1 MTEGR
6 SRLPLSST
14 PSTPQHR
21 LPPGFV
27 VKPYVISGAAVAALG
42 VAAVWFLASGAGT
55 DGAYR
60 WNFGAARPYLGFLLK
75 GLGLT
80 LRLTAVSIVLGML
93 IGVAIAAMRLAHFP
107 LLRWLSAAYI
117 ELARCT
123 PVLVQLVWVFYA
135 LPILTG
141 VRLSGFTAAVVALT
155 FNVSAFYGES
165 FRSGIQ
171 AVPKEQ
177 VEAAEILGLSYVQRM
192 RFVILPQATRIV
204 IPVLLGLSVSLFKD
218 TALVSVLGL
227 SDLMNNSKTAA
238 LTVYRPMEILSVAA
252 LMYFL
257 VAFPVTVAVR
267 RLELRL
273 SKHRR

>member
-1 MTEGR
+1 MTQER
-6 SRLPLSST
+6 SGLPPSST
-14 PSTPQHR
+14 PGAPTRR
-21 LPPGFV
+21 LPPGFAI
-27 VKPYVISGAAVAALG
+27 KPYAISGAAVVALG
-42 VAAVWFLASGAGT
+42 VAAAWFLTAGAGT
-55 DGAYR
+55 DGTYQ
-60 WNFGAARPYLGFLLK
+60 WNFAVVRPYLGFLLE
-75 GLGLT
+75 GLVLT
-80 LRLTAVSIVLGML
+80 LKLTLVSIVLGMV
-93 IGVAIAAMRLAHFP
+93 IGVLIAAMRLAHFP
-107 LLRWLSAAYI
+107 LLRWLSAGYI
-117 ELARCT
+117 EVARCT

-177 VEAAEILGLSYVQRM
+177 VEAAEILGLSYLQRM

-257 VAFPVTVAVR
+257 VAFPLTVVVR